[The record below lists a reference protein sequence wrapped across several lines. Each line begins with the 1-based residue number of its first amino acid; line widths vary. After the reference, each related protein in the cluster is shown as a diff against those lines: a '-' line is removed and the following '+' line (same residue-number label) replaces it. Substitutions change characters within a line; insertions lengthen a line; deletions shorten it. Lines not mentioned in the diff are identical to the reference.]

1 MFESSP
7 SYVKQLLR
15 PNGNK
20 RQGRRVWNIDL
31 ETVWLPFFHAT
42 NVMGDTAIP
51 SEALGYPIRLGY
63 DKDGAIK
70 FRKDGRPVTKVVKEV
85 SNTVTLIR
93 ENMVANLQ
101 DFTHQV
107 VEGKAGDFKA
117 SVQIAI
123 KSGRPLMDK
132 DKLELDKAIKA
143 QLESALREAEA
154 EAQTPTPAE
163 PAEQAEQAEPASK
176 VKETVK
182 V

>member
-1 MFESSP
+1 MFETSP

-20 RQGRRVWNIDL
+20 RQGRRVWSIDL

-42 NVMGDTAIP
+42 NVMGDTALP
-51 SEALGYPIRLGY
+51 AEALGYPVRLGY
-63 DKDGAIK
+63 DKDGAVK
-70 FRKDGRPVTKVVKEV
+70 FSKSGRPVTKVAKEV

-107 VEGKAGDFKA
+107 VEGKANEYKA
-117 SVQIAI
+117 SVQTAI
-123 KSGRPLMDK
+123 KAGRPIMDK
-132 DKLELDKAIKA
+132 DKLELDKAVKA
-143 QLESALREAEA
+143 QLETALREAEA
-154 EAQTPTPAE
+154 QTAEPMPAE
-163 PAEQAEQAEPASK
+163 PMPAKPANKVREP
-176 VKETVK
+176 VK